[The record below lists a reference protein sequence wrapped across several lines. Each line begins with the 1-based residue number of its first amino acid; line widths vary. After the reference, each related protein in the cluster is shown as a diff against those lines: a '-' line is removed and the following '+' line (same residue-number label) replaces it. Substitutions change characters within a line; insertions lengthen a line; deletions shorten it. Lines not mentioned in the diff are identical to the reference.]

1 VCVPSQDIAFHNLFF
16 RNFRASVLLISRENI
31 SLPAILVNGVSVP
44 RACAIPVSEEERK
57 GDINL
62 NENKY

>member
-1 VCVPSQDIAFHNLFF
+1 LIRTPIDFLKDCV
-16 RNFRASVLLISRENI
+16 RASVLLISRENI

-44 RACAIPVSEEERK
+44 RDCAIPGSEEERK